1 MLPEVRPATFRRS
14 VAEHQA
20 AVRSLLAG
28 LPGALGAET
37 VPLPAA
43 LGRTLAHD
51 LAAPRPLPSFANSQM
66 DGYAVRAADLSA
78 GPVPWATLPVAP
90 PIPAGAAAP
99 PLPPGHAA
107 PIMTGAMLPAGAD
120 TVVPIEAADPPAFPD
135 FVGGG
140 EPYRTGT
147 TVTLPASFTAGTYVR
162 PAGSDLPAGETALAA
177 GTRLRAAQ
185 LGLAAALGLDR
196 LAVRRRPR
204 ALVLSTGDEVAA
216 PGTELAPGQI
226 HDANT
231 TLLTASLAEAGWDT
245 ATAGICADNAPAF
258 EAALADALAAAPAG
272 IDLVLTSGGISQ
284 GAYEVVR
291 QALADHGIAFG
302 SVAMQP
308 GGPQGA
314 GLLALPGTAPVP
326 LLAFPGNPVSSFV
339 SFEVFLRPVLCELL
353 GAAPRPLARAP
364 LAVDLDKPAG
374 KLQVRRGILE
384 DGRFLP
390 LGGPGSHLLHALAH
404 ATALALLPADA
415 GHLDAGT
422 DVPVLTMGDPQ

>member
-20 AVRSLLAG
+20 EVRSLLAG

-37 VPLPAA
+37 VPIAAA
-43 LGRTLAHD
+43 LGRTLAAD
-51 LAAPRPLPSFANSQM
+51 LAAPRPLPPFANSQM
-66 DGYAVRAADLSA
+66 DGYAVRAADLST

-140 EPYRTGT
+140 NPYRAGT

-162 PAGSDLPAGETALAA
+162 PAGSDLPAGETALAG
-177 GTRLRAAQ
+177 GTRLGAAQ
-185 LGLAAALGLDR
+185 LGLAAGLGLDR

-231 TLLTASLAEAGWDT
+231 TLLTASLAQAGWDT

-258 EAALADALAAAPAG
+258 GAALAGALAAAG

-353 GAAPRPLARAP
+353 GTTPRPQVSAP

-390 LGGPGSHLLHALAH
+390 LGGPGSHLLHALAQ
-404 ATALALLPADA
+404 ATALALLPAGP